1 MFRTQ
6 HGDQKL
12 CVSIERLVEHL
23 QEINFFRY
31 NILYINFVFGADTD
45 LSNSIRIP
53 LYSEINNRPSRPGSI
68 RHDNKYRANEKD
80 NCNSS

>member
-6 HGDQKL
+6 HGDQRL

-31 NILYINFVFGADTD
+31 KISLLYLTYLLN
-45 LSNSIRIP
+45 SNRIP

-68 RHDNKYRANEKD
+68 RHNIKYRVNEKD